1 MQNYHQPQTST
12 HDGKSIFKTIFS
24 LWLCKNGL
32 KKKTKKEKIT
42 HCDAESKAE
51 VRRVNQTNINIYTT
65 CVSNL
70 ELMHVSL
77 HVEIIQVIYLH
88 IVLNNFPSINGFSVH
103 TIPLLYSWILV
114 INVFDPPHW
123 E

>member
-1 MQNYHQPQTST
+1 MALQEWAEEENEE
-12 HDGKSIFKTIFS
+12 G
-24 LWLCKNGL
+24 
-32 KKKTKKEKIT
+32 KKTT
-42 HCDAESKAE
+42 NFDAESEAE

-65 CVSNL
+65 YVSNL

-88 IVLNNFPSINGFSVH
+88 IALNIPSINGFSVH